1 MPVEILLLRSYR
13 LACTVGN
20 RSLPLPDPENKQEI
34 MPTKS
39 ATKKCVM
46 AILRNPAWV
55 CLIWFGMTA
64 GVSLLATPVRFT
76 ATTLT
81 RPVALD
87 VGRVV
92 FAALNKAEFVALIIL
107 LVVVRLTGKAK
118 ELWAFCG
125 ILTLILMAQSIWLL
139 PELAARTDLIIAG
152 IEPAPSIAHAAY
164 STLELSK
171 LLLLLYMGFRS
182 LQLLILDQDTRSR
195 PLANS

>member
-1 MPVEILLLRSYR
+1 MSTRSTTR
-13 LACTVGN
+13 
-20 RSLPLPDPENKQEI
+20 
-34 MPTKS
+34 
-39 ATKKCVM
+39 KCIM

-55 CLIWFGMTA
+55 CFIWFGMTA

-76 ATTLT
+76 AATLT

-107 LVVVRLTGKAK
+107 LIVVRMTGKAK

-125 ILTLILMAQSIWLL
+125 VLTLILMAQSVWLL
-139 PELAARTDLIIAG
+139 PELAARTEQIIAG
-152 IEPAPSIAHAAY
+152 IEPGASIAHAAY
-164 STLELSK
+164 SILELSK

-182 LQLLILDQDTRSR
+182 LQLLLTKQGANAR
-195 PLANS
+195 PTVNS